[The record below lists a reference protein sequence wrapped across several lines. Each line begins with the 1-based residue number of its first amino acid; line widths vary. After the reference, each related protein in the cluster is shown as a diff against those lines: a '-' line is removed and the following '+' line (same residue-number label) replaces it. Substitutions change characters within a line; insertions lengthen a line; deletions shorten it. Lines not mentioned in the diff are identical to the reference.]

1 MSEHIGVDDPLAY
14 WRDRKE
20 IAEQVDR
27 DPLAPG
33 ITHGG
38 QHVKDVARALNTLI
52 HRDNYR
58 KVTIEVEAC
67 PDDYHISFTVK
78 ERK

>member
-1 MSEHIGVDDPLAY
+1 MSDKIELDDPLAY
-14 WRDRKE
+14 WRERDK
-20 IAEQVDR
+20 IKEQVDR

-38 QHVKDVARALNTLI
+38 RHISDVTKALNTLI

-58 KVTIEVEAC
+58 KVTIEVEAEK
-67 PDDYHISFTVK
+67 DDYHISFTVK